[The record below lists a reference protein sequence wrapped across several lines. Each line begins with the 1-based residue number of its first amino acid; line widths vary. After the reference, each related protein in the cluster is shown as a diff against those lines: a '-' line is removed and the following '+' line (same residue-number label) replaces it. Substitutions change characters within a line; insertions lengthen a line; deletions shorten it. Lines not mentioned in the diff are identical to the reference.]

1 MDDKITIIKRLKDE
15 IGININKIKQAL
27 DFCGNEDLTKIFLKL
42 KYSGVVRYKI
52 INGEKVRFSDND
64 YLLLAKE
71 IQLK

>member
-1 MDDKITIIKRLKDE
+1 MDEKITIIKRLRDE
-15 IGININKIKQAL
+15 TGININKIKQAL

-42 KYSGVVRYKI
+42 KYSSVVRYKI

-71 IQLK
+71 IQSK

>member
-1 MDDKITIIKRLKDE
+1 MDDKITIIKTLRDE

>member
-1 MDDKITIIKRLKDE
+1 MDDKITIIKTLRDE
-15 IGININKIKQAL
+15 TGININKIKQAL

-42 KYSGVVRYKI
+42 KYSVVVRYKI

-71 IQLK
+71 IQSK

>member
-1 MDDKITIIKRLKDE
+1 MDDKITIIKTLRDE

-52 INGEKVRFSDND
+52 INGEKVRFSDDD